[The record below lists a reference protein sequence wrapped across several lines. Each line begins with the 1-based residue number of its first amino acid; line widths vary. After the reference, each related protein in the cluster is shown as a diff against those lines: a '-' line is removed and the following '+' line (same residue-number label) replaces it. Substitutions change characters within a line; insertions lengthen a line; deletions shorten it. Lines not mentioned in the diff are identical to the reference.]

1 MLQRC
6 VDHSLLSRGNPNFI
20 VDIFESPAIAHE
32 IRKDPSLDDNELFKM
47 KQQEIT
53 VKIVKEMV
61 KVAVTARRCA
71 LILEHDYTERQLLS
85 FEDSADAAV
94 AHFYA
99 NRHEVEDQID
109 FVDAVMDG
117 WKWLEEELW
126 PGIAKTR
133 EEMARFIIGKICDM
147 VVNGD
152 VDLVKE

>member
-1 MLQRC
+1 
-6 VDHSLLSRGNPNFI
+6 
-20 VDIFESPAIAHE
+20 
-32 IRKDPSLDDNELFKM
+32 
-47 KQQEIT
+47 
-53 VKIVKEMV
+53 MV
-61 KVAVTARRCA
+61 KVAVRARRCT
-71 LILEHDYTERQLLS
+71 LILEHDYHERQLLS

-99 NRHEVEDQID
+99 NHHDAEDQID

-133 EEMARFIIGKICDM
+133 EEMARFIIGKICDK